1 MKKTF
6 ILGASLA
13 LVLAGATSCGGN
25 KNANNA
31 EEAAAAKTDT
41 LTYSTDVFGEET
53 AQAVYPVDEE
63 GYTVIFDGTN
73 LNGWRGY
80 GKDHVPERWLLEDS
94 CLHFVRGEGEG
105 GDIIFAH
112 NFENFD
118 VQFDWKVSEGAN
130 SGFFYMGQENKT
142 DEGNLEW
149 LFVSTPEYQILD
161 NVNHPDAKL
170 GVNGNR
176 QSASLYDLI
185 PAAPQNSKPFG
196 EWNTARVVVSNG
208 KVTHYQNGEKVLEYE
223 MWTPE
228 WVEMLQNSKFNE
240 KDLPAAFRLLND
252 KHPGFFA
259 FQDHGDEVWFK
270 NVRVKTL

>member
-13 LVLAGATSCGGN
+13 LVLAGVTSCGGN

-31 EEAAAAKTDT
+31 EKAAAAKTDT

-196 EWNTARVVVSNG
+196 EWNTARVVVNNG

>member
-1 MKKTF
+1 MRKTLIF
-6 ILGASLA
+6 GTTLA
-13 LVLAGATSCGGN
+13 LILAGMTSCG
-25 KNANNA
+25 KKQ
-31 EEAAAAKTDT
+31 AAAETATADEAVAQ
-41 LTYSTDVFGEET
+41 LSFSTAPFGEET
-53 AQAVYPVDEE
+53 DTAAFAVDSAGYIIIFNGVDS
-63 GYTVIFDGTN
+63 I
-73 LNGWRGY
+73 GWRGY
-80 GKDHVPERWLLEDS
+80 GKDHVPTSWHIEDS
-94 CLHFVRGEGEG
+94 CLHFVPGSGEG

-112 NFENFD
+112 NFRNFD

-130 SGFFYMGQENKT
+130 SGFFYIGQENRN

-185 PAAPQNSKPFG
+185 PADPQNSRPFG
-196 EWNTARVVVSNG
+196 EWNTARVVVDNG

-228 WVEMLQNSKFNE
+228 WVEMLQNSKFSE
-240 KDLPAAFRLLND
+240 KELPAAFRLLND

-270 NVRVKTL
+270 NVRVKNL

>member
-31 EEAAAAKTDT
+31 EEEAAAKTDT

-196 EWNTARVVVSNG
+196 EWNTARVVVNNG

>member
-13 LVLAGATSCGGN
+13 LVLAGVTSCGGN

-31 EEAAAAKTDT
+31 EKAAAAKTDT

-80 GKDHVPERWLLEDS
+80 GMDHVPERWLLEDS

-196 EWNTARVVVSNG
+196 EWNTARVVVNNG